1 MEINDKV
8 KSLLDAIE
16 EKYKLEGQEFT
27 AYLEGLLYN
36 DYLSYWDYIQVDA
49 LLNLQHPRTNIPDEM
64 IFIIYHQITEL
75 YFKLSLWEYDQILS
89 NKNLTGEYMAERL
102 CRINNYFVNLTRSFE
117 IMTSGMEKEQFLKFR
132 LSLMP
137 ASGFQSVQYRM
148 IELAS
153 THLINLVDKGKRE
166 EVKNAS
172 IEDQY
177 NFIYWKYGATE
188 VDTGKK
194 TLTLRQFEDKY
205 AEHLINWA
213 HKHKDRNL
221 LTVYRELSESEK
233 DNTKLVEAMKLLDM
247 QVNVHW
253 PLQHYKTAARYLI
266 LQPTDE
272 DIPATGGTNWQ
283 KYLPPRFQ
291 RRIFFPELW
300 QPEELEGWG
309 TNVKE
314 D

>member
-8 KSLLDAIE
+8 IGLLQALED
-16 EKYKLEGQEFT
+16 KYKLEGQEFT

-36 DYLSYWDYIQVDA
+36 DYVSYWDYIQVDA

-89 NKNLTGEYMAERL
+89 QKELTGEYMAERL
-102 CRINNYFVNLTRSFE
+102 RRINSYFVNLTRSFE
-117 IMTSGMEKEQFLKFR
+117 IMTHGMEKEQFLKFR

-148 IELAS
+148 IEIAS

-166 EVKNAS
+166 EVQNAS
-172 IEDQY
+172 IEEQY
-177 NFIYWKYGATE
+177 NYIYWKYGATE
-188 VDTGKK
+188 IDTGKK
-194 TLTLRQFEDKY
+194 TLTLRQFEEKY
-205 AEHLINWA
+205 ADLLVNWA

-221 LTVYRELSESEK
+221 LTAFRSLTEKEK
-233 DNTKLVEAMKLLDM
+233 DNTKLVEAMKLLDS

-266 LQPTDE
+266 LNPSNE

-291 RRIFFPELW
+291 RRVFFPELW
-300 QPEELEGWG
+300 QTEELESWG

-314 D
+314 V

>member
-8 KSLLDAIE
+8 KGLLEAIE
-16 EKYKLEGQEFT
+16 AKYKLEGQEFT

-36 DYLSYWDYIQVDA
+36 DYLNYWDYIQVDA
-49 LLNLQHPRTNIPDEM
+49 LLNLQHPRTNVPDEM

-75 YFKLSLWEYDQILS
+75 YFKLSLWEYDQIL
-89 NKNLTGEYMAERL
+89 KQENLTGEFMAERL
-102 CRINNYFVNLTRSFE
+102 RRVNNYFVNLTRSFE
-117 IMTSGMEKEQFLKFR
+117 IMTHGMEKEQFLKFR

-153 THLINLVDKGKRE
+153 THLIQLVDKGKRE
-166 EVKNAS
+166 EVKNAA
-172 IEDQY
+172 IEEQY
-177 NFIYWKYGATE
+177 NYIYWKYGATE
-188 VDTGKK
+188 IDTGKK
-194 TLTLRQFEDKY
+194 TLTLRQFEEKY
-205 AEHLINWA
+205 ADHLINWA
-213 HKHKDRNL
+213 HKHNNHNL
-221 LTVYRELSESEK
+221 LTVYRQLSEKEK
-233 DNTKLVEAMKLLDM
+233 DNTRLVEAMKLLDM
-247 QVNVHW
+247 QVNVYW

-266 LQPTDE
+266 LHPTND
-272 DIPATGGTNWQ
+272 DLPATGGTNWQ

-291 RRIFFPELW
+291 RRVFFPELW
-300 QPEELEGWG
+300 TAEELEGWG